1 MADVISDA
9 GPLIAFAKV
18 DLLFV
23 LRDLFAH
30 IRVPR
35 AVWAE
40 CHGHQGQDTERL
52 ERAAASGWLE
62 VVADPEDSPP
72 YATSRTIERH
82 APPPFMGAA
91 GRLPARPLASS
102 LGGGEVAAI
111 HLALASQKA
120 LLIVDDRIA
129 RRAAKGLGLD
139 YIGTVRTLLLA
150 ERNAIIPDAEAAV
163 EGMAQRGYRISPQLL
178 RQLRTQTA
186 GRP

>member
-72 YATSRTIERH
+72 HATSRTIERH

-91 GRLPARPLASS
+91 GRLPAWPLASS

-111 HLALASQKA
+111 HLALASQQA

-129 RRAAKGLGLD
+129 RRAANGLGLD
-139 YIGTVRTLLLA
+139 YIGSVRTLLLA
-150 ERNAIIPDAEAAV
+150 ERKRDHP
-163 EGMAQRGYRISPQLL
+163 
-178 RQLRTQTA
+178 
-186 GRP
+186 